1 MNLTDYQK
9 YCIEHSQMHP
19 IPAWTIQRTGS
30 MNASGHEIAYLTTTG
45 PKARITY
52 SLPIS
57 FNSLSYTLYLYR
69 MYGNKSTL
77 VPHDQPQLISELTE
91 VDRSL
96 RLLADKVLINAEY
109 DNYYGSLTV
118 RSGFN
123 GEIHEKSIRLLEYNS
138 EPFLYSHISIPKRYY
153 VCGIYELYSR
163 AFSDKETNEA
173 AVLRDLFTE
182 MAKEVVTRDRNR
194 LRTLKNVVSLS
205 DVRSE
210 KNLSE
215 IMKKGDF
222 DE

>member
-19 IPAWTIQRTGS
+19 IPAWTINR
-30 MNASGHEIAYLTTTG
+30 SGKTNCFGDEIIYLTTTG

-77 VPHDQPQLISELTE
+77 VPHDQPQLLSELTA

-96 RLLADKVLINAEY
+96 RLLADEVLINAEY
-109 DNYYGSLTV
+109 DDYYGSLTV
-118 RSGFN
+118 RSGFK
-123 GEIHEKSIRLLEYNS
+123 GLISKKSIRLPEYNN
-138 EPFLYSHISIPKRYY
+138 EPFLYMDKRIPKRYY
-153 VCGIYELYSR
+153 VYGIYELYSR

-173 AVLRDLFTE
+173 AALRDLFTE

-194 LRTLKNVVSLS
+194 LRTLKSVVSLS

-215 IMKKGDF
+215 KMKKGEA